1 MKSSGVEDKNQ
12 FIPNPYPKKQSVIRR
27 PSPMD
32 HNILKE
38 AFQID
43 IAIQSRLP
51 SEFAKQPEY
60 DSTEIRNR
68 YSVSFSLETYRYP
81 T

>member
-32 HNILKE
+32 HSIRKE

-60 DSTEIRNR
+60 DSTEIKNGLSRQHL
-68 YSVSFSLETYRYP
+68 VLFT
-81 T
+81 

>member
-1 MKSSGVEDKNQ
+1 MNSNGVEDKNQ
-12 FIPNPYPKKQSVIRR
+12 FTPNPYPKKQSVIRR

-43 IAIQSRLP
+43 IAIQSRVP

-60 DSTEIRNR
+60 DSTEIKNGLFRQHP
-68 YSVSFSLETYRYP
+68 VLFT
-81 T
+81 

>member
-12 FIPNPYPKKQSVIRR
+12 LIPNPYPKKQSVIRR

-32 HNILKE
+32 HSTLKE
-38 AFQID
+38 AFQIE

-51 SEFAKQPEY
+51 SEFAKHPEY
-60 DSTEIRNR
+60 DSTKNYSIMQQILNNTR
-68 YSVSFSLETYRYP
+68 YTD
-81 T
+81 

>member
-1 MKSSGVEDKNQ
+1 
-12 FIPNPYPKKQSVIRR
+12 
-27 PSPMD
+27 MD
-32 HNILKE
+32 HSILKE

-60 DSTEIRNR
+60 DSTEIRIR
-68 YSVSFSLETYRYP
+68 FFRRLLSLI
-81 T
+81 

>member
-1 MKSSGVEDKNQ
+1 MNSNGVEDKNQ

-27 PSPMD
+27 PSPTD
-32 HNILKE
+32 HNIPKE
-38 AFQID
+38 AFQIE

-60 DSTEIRNR
+60 DSTKM
-68 YSVSFSLETYRYP
+68 
-81 T
+81 